1 MGQQIEPARRS
12 DFSQTF
18 FEEKKSKQWHSI
30 LQEREEAEIV
40 DSKYSGKCF
49 STELGQFVVNL
60 NRLYRVVMYR
70 NVGVTKQNIATKI
83 QEL

>member
-1 MGQQIEPARRS
+1 MGQQIEPAFHRHFLR
-12 DFSQTF
+12 
-18 FEEKKSKQWHSI
+18 KKSKQWHSI
-30 LQEREEAEIV
+30 LQEKEEAEIV

-60 NRLYRVVMYR
+60 TRLYRVVMYR